1 MDNAGQVWPRVRQHK
16 PSGMV
21 APWPIHR
28 SSRNRATRNATGSW
42 SKRRAQH
49 GDPTWGVHGRR
60 RWPGIGVQR
69 WGIGFILWLWWELAP
84 RVPLGYELVEWWWW
98 VLLVDVLG
106 SAALEMASNGAATM
120 RVKLGL
126 RHSNSLKSAARAAL
140 FIGLFGPT
148 CAQQDYILC
157 FYLQSKF
164 RLSFVVIQRRI
175 REAHGNR
182 EKSPLL
188 CWREGE
194 GQALGRLGHCQATCG
209 TWRKGLAR

>member
-1 MDNAGQVWPRVRQHK
+1 
-16 PSGMV
+16 
-21 APWPIHR
+21 
-28 SSRNRATRNATGSW
+28 
-42 SKRRAQH
+42 
-49 GDPTWGVHGRR
+49 
-60 RWPGIGVQR
+60 
-69 WGIGFILWLWWELAP
+69 
-84 RVPLGYELVEWWWW
+84 
-98 VLLVDVLG
+98 
-106 SAALEMASNGAATM
+106 MASNGAATM

-157 FYLQSKF
+157 FYVQSKF

-194 GQALGRLGHCQATCG
+194 GQALGWLGHVRHLEERPRPVVGWATSG
-209 TWRKGLAR
+209 NRVGFDPNG